1 MFSNIYDIVFCR
13 KRQERKTGSPQ
24 GLVLHRRYA
33 QAADK
38 TYKPITSAAALR
50 ERLSCRFCGTIVDR
64 TSPCRGA
71 ACRSRR
77 CTGAINKLPLKWQIL
92 PICHCEEADVAISQY
107 LAGSQERHRRRRNRL
122 QEIATA
128 PLGPRNDKLGGVC
141 GRRECLETCNCP
153 WRSLSAATDAIGA
166 CHFNGSRYELQV
178 PSRDCHVGLRP
189 PRNDKLGGAIAF
201 LTLARTSRRCGV
213 GRGMPLP
220 YSA

>member
-13 KRQERKTGSPQ
+13 KRQERKTGSAQ

-33 QAADK
+33 QAAEKNVQTDYVCSGAQGAPCK
-38 TYKPITSAAALR
+38 LQVLWHYRRPR
-50 ERLSCRFCGTIVDR
+50 P
-64 TSPCRGA
+64 PCRGA

-77 CTGAINKLPLKWQIL
+77 CTGAINKLPLNGKYSRFVIARR
-92 PICHCEEADVAISQY
+92 PEADVAISQY

-128 PLGPRNDKLGGVC
+128 PLRPRNDKLGGVC

-178 PSRDCHVGLRP
+178 PSRDCHGP
-189 PRNDKLGGAIAF
+189 FGA
-201 LTLARTSRRCGV
+201 SQ
-213 GRGMPLP
+213 
-220 YSA
+220 

>member
-1 MFSNIYDIVFCR
+1 M
-13 KRQERKTGSPQ
+13 
-24 GLVLHRRYA
+24 LHRRYA
-33 QAADK
+33 QAAEKNVQTDYVCSGAQGAPLQVWWHYRRPH
-38 TYKPITSAAALR
+38 T
-50 ERLSCRFCGTIVDR
+50 
-64 TSPCRGA
+64 PCRGA

-166 CHFNGSRYELQV
+166 CHFNGSRYELHV
-178 PSRDCHVGLRP
+178 PSRDCHVGLQP
-189 PRNDKLGGAIAF
+189 PRNDKLGG
-201 LTLARTSRRCGV
+201 
-213 GRGMPLP
+213 PLP
-220 YSA
+220 F

>member
-13 KRQERKTGSPQ
+13 KRQERKTCSPQ

-33 QAADK
+33 QAAEKNVQTDYVCSGAQGAPCK
-38 TYKPITSAAALR
+38 LQVLWHYRRPHP
-50 ERLSCRFCGTIVDR
+50 
-64 TSPCRGA
+64 PCRGA

-178 PSRDCHVGLRP
+178 PSRDCHVGPRP
-189 PRNDKLGGAIAF
+189 PRNDKLGGA
-201 LTLARTSRRCGV
+201 
-213 GRGMPLP
+213 LP
-220 YSA
+220 F